1 MNNQEKNND
10 LSVFFQQKL
19 KYDILTSNFNKLDK
33 KKIKDATDDKKYKK
47 YKKKLNNRLTFV
59 VTDDSFEL
67 IDDNNDVIHSCKR
80 DLKINI
86 KDYIKKLEYKE
97 NTIKN
102 ELLLKKYNI
111 LYEYELNET
120 RESLENSYG
129 VIDSLEKNHNILLK
143 NKEKIIKLEKDEKEK
158 LDKMYQDLKLSK
170 LATKEELLL
179 VEKDNIAEKK
189 NLMKHIFEIE
199 RNIQELLKI
208 IKSDKIYEIKE
219 TA

>member
-10 LSVFFQQKL
+10 LNIFFQQKL

-33 KKIKDATDDKKYKK
+33 KKIKDVNDDKKYKK
-47 YKKKLNNRLTFV
+47 YKKKLNNILNFV

-67 IDDNNDVIHSCKR
+67 IDDNNVVMYSCKR

-97 NTIKN
+97 NNIKN

-120 RESLENSYG
+120 RDSLENSYR
-129 VIDSLEKNHNILLK
+129 VIESLEKNHNIVLK

-170 LATKEELLL
+170 LATKQELLL
-179 VEKDNIAEKK
+179 VEKDNIEEKK
-189 NLMKHIFEIE
+189 NIIKHIFDIE

-208 IKSDKIYEIKE
+208 IKSDKIYEIRE
-219 TA
+219 TS

>member
-1 MNNQEKNND
+1 M
-10 LSVFFQQKL
+10 
-19 KYDILTSNFNKLDK
+19 IK
-33 KKIKDATDDKKYKK
+33 KKIKDVNDDKKYKK
-47 YKKKLNNRLTFV
+47 YKKKLNNILNFV

-67 IDDNNDVIHSCKR
+67 IDDNNVVMYSCKR

-97 NTIKN
+97 NNIKN

-120 RESLENSYG
+120 RDSLENSYR
-129 VIDSLEKNHNILLK
+129 VIESLEKNHNIVLK

-170 LATKEELLL
+170 LATKQELLL
-179 VEKDNIAEKK
+179 VEKDNIEEKK
-189 NLMKHIFEIE
+189 NIIKHIFDIE

-208 IKSDKIYEIKE
+208 IKSDKIYEIRE
-219 TA
+219 TS

>member
-1 MNNQEKNND
+1 MNNQEINND
-10 LSVFFQQKL
+10 LNNFFQQKL

-33 KKIKDATDDKKYKK
+33 KKIKDVNDDKKYKK
-47 YKKKLNNRLTFV
+47 YKKKLSNKLNFV

-67 IDDNNDVIHSCKR
+67 IDDNNVVIHSCKR
-80 DLKINI
+80 DLKMNI
-86 KDYIKKLEYKE
+86 KDYIKKLEDKE

-129 VIDSLEKNHNILLK
+129 LIESLEKDHNIVLK
-143 NKEKIIKLEKDEKEK
+143 DKEKIIKLEKDEKEK

-179 VEKDNIAEKK
+179 IEKDNIEEKK
-189 NLMKHIFEIE
+189 NIMKNIFDIE

-208 IKSDKIYEIKE
+208 IKSDKIYEIRE
-219 TA
+219 TS